1 MSGIYVH
8 IPYCTQKCIYCDFY
22 SVPTRKSK
30 KNYLF
35 ALAKEMHDRKQY
47 LADTVKT
54 VYFGGGTPSNLDLEE
69 MQFVIDNLRKN
80 FDLSQCEEMTVEANP
95 EHLNAEYLSSLRK
108 SGFNRISIGVQSFD
122 DMDLRTLCRKHNSEQ
137 AISAIRTARKQGFE
151 NISLDLIF
159 NLPSQSLEKWK
170 QNLDTAL
177 SLFPE
182 HLSCYCLTIEE
193 NTILYKMIQKG
204 LIDTPDEET
213 GLSQFDFTMRQLA
226 SAGYEHYEVSN
237 YCKYG
242 YRSKHN
248 TAYWQG
254 VEYLGLGAS
263 AHSFDIHTRSW
274 NSADINTYIYNIEH
288 GIAPE
293 EELLSPKDCYNEYIM
308 LSLRTAEG
316 VNREYIKRHF
326 PQFLAHYDSQ
336 SKKVSYLMPQRWH
349 LVNSIA
355 LELMI

>member
-30 KNYLF
+30 RNYLF
-35 ALAKEMHDRKQY
+35 ALVKEMQNRKHY
-47 LADTVKT
+47 LADSVKT
-54 VYFGGGTPSNLDLEE
+54 LYLGGGTPSNLDLEE
-69 MQFVIDNLRKN
+69 MQFIVENLRNN
-80 FDLSQCEEMTVEANP
+80 FDLSQCEEMTLEANP
-95 EHLNAEYLSSLRK
+95 EHLNAEYISFLRK
-108 SGFNRISIGVQSFD
+108 LGFNRISIGIQSFD
-122 DMDLRTLCRKHNSEQ
+122 DADLRTLCRKHNSEQ
-137 AISAIRTARKQGFE
+137 AISAIRTAREQGFE

-159 NLPSQSLEKWK
+159 NLPSQTLEKWK
-170 QNLDTAL
+170 KNLDTAL
-177 SLFPE
+177 SLSPE
-182 HLSCYCLTIEE
+182 HLSCYCLTIEK
-193 NTILYKMIQKG
+193 NTILHKMIQKG
-204 LIDTPDEET
+204 LIDMPDEET
-213 GLSQFDFTMRQLA
+213 GLQQFDFTMQQLA

-237 YCKYG
+237 YCKPA

-263 AHSFDIHTRSW
+263 AHSFDIRSRSW
-274 NSADINTYIYNIEH
+274 NPADINAYIYNIEH

-293 EELLSPKDCYNEYIM
+293 TELLSPKDCYNEYIM

-316 VNREYIKRHF
+316 VSPEYIKRHF
-326 PQFLAHYDSQ
+326 PQFFVHYESQ
-336 SKKVSYLMPQRWH
+336 SKKVSSLMPQKWQ